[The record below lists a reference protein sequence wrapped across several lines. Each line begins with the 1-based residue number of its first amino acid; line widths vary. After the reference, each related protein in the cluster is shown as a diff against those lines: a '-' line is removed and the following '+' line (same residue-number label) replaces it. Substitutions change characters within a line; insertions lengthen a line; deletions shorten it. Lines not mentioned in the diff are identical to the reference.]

1 MGGEDI
7 AVDNEINF
15 LKQGFEVET
24 LFFENNV
31 TNVFSE
37 IKSFILNKN
46 TKSINKLKNKMN
58 EFQPDIVYVHNT
70 WFKASVGIL
79 NFRKQNIQTL
89 VKFII
94 LDIFALKF
102 SCKESL

>member
-7 AVDNEINF
+7 AVENEINF
-15 LKQGFEVET
+15 LKERFEVET

-46 TKSINKLKNKMN
+46 TKSINKLKTSK
-58 EFQPDIVYVHNT
+58 
-70 WFKASVGIL
+70 
-79 NFRKQNIQTL
+79 
-89 VKFII
+89 
-94 LDIFALKF
+94 
-102 SCKESL
+102 